1 MKRRKADGGMSGRN
15 LSGKG
20 NALQR
25 AVSEGSDPNRA
36 ENRAEACREAIRN
49 PQKAL
54 ISAEGIRLSYDG
66 GEPLLQD
73 VSFCIGSGTLYC
85 LMGAN
90 GCGKST
96 LINCILG
103 MHAPDSGR
111 ILIGGRDVEQYRPK
125 ELAKKIAFVPQVHE
139 RTFPYTVEQ
148 IVLMGRNA
156 YGSSFSGPRDDDRR
170 IVEEVLER
178 TGIAHLAQR
187 PYTRISGGEMQLVLL
202 ARALVQNTSVVIM
215 DEPSAHLDFR
225 NELIFLENAA
235 RLIREESTSVLMAT
249 HSPNQPFYFERMGID
264 VRVLA
269 LCGRTLRFEG
279 TPSEVLTEENI
290 LEIYRVRSRL
300 MRSPGP
306 DGTKKGE
313 LRQIVALK
321 TD

>member
-1 MKRRKADGGMSGRN
+1 MKDRGPISPE
-15 LSGKG
+15 
-20 NALQR
+20 NALI
-25 AVSEGSDPNRA
+25 A
-36 ENRAEACREAIRN
+36 
-49 PQKAL
+49 
-54 ISAEGIRLSYDG
+54 AEGICLSYDG
-66 GEPLLQD
+66 GKPPLQD
-73 VSFCIGSGTLYC
+73 VSFRIGSGTLYC

-103 MHAPDSGR
+103 IHAPDRGR
-111 ILIGGRDVEQYRPK
+111 ILIGGREVDRYRPG
-125 ELAKKIAFVPQVHE
+125 ELAKKISFVPQVHE

-156 YGSSFSGPRDDDRR
+156 YGSSFSGPREEDRR
-170 IVEEVLER
+170 IVEEVLKR

-187 PYTRISGGEMQLVLL
+187 PYTQISGGEMQLVLL

-300 MRSPGP
+300 MRSSG
-306 DGTKKGE
+306 GGNEKTGE
-313 LRQIVALK
+313 LRQIVPLE
-321 TD
+321 TY